1 MRLGRKAQAARYRR
15 LTAVRATIWTIL
27 PLRLSE
33 SQVRALSVRPNGIG
47 GCVLKRSVI
56 LFCAIAVLAGC
67 ATPEPVSTIDR
78 SDVYYEGLREGQGG
92 ETQSLFTSDE
102 AVLSSEDISRILAHR
117 NVLPAQSRIGIIAL
131 GRAFWFGYSEELAR
145 TGTNIQTGMV
155 NRLRASP
162 RVYDAS
168 YLPTLLI
175 PEKRTVG
182 HYREAAARYQADL
195 LLIYQAACRTYDKYR
210 FFSPD
215 EAKSYCNVE
224 AVILDVR
231 TGIVPFSVTT
241 SRDFMVRENKE
252 DMNFRET
259 MARAELRALS
269 DALAEVGDE
278 TVSFIARQK

>member
-1 MRLGRKAQAARYRR
+1 MNRLVFP
-15 LTAVRATIWTIL
+15 LLSAVA
-27 PLRLSE
+27 
-33 SQVRALSVRPNGIG
+33 
-47 GCVLKRSVI
+47 
-56 LFCAIAVLAGC
+56 LAGC
-67 ATPEPVSTIDR
+67 AGAPISTVDR
-78 SDVYYEGLREGQGG
+78 SDVYYQSLRAGEAG

-102 AVLSSEDISRILAHR
+102 AILSDGDISKILAHR
-117 NVLPAQSRIGIIAL
+117 YTAPRSNRIGIVAM

-155 NRLRASP
+155 GKLRASP

-175 PEKRTVG
+175 PAKRTVG

-195 LLIYQAACRTYDKYR
+195 LMVYQAACRTYDKYR
-210 FFSPD
+210 LFAPN

-231 TGIVPFSVTT
+231 TGIVPFTVTV
-241 SRDFMVRENKE
+241 SRDFMTRVNKQ
-252 DMNFRET
+252 DLNFQET
-259 MARAELRALS
+259 QARAELKALA

-278 TVSFIARQK
+278 VVGFLARARG

>member
-1 MRLGRKAQAARYRR
+1 M
-15 LTAVRATIWTIL
+15 
-27 PLRLSE
+27 
-33 SQVRALSVRPNGIG
+33 
-47 GCVLKRSVI
+47 
-56 LFCAIAVLAGC
+56 
-67 ATPEPVSTIDR
+67 
-78 SDVYYEGLREGQGG
+78 
-92 ETQSLFTSDE
+92 
-102 AVLSSEDISRILAHR
+102 LSSEDIARILAHR
-117 NVLPAQSRIGIIAL
+117 YALPAHNRIGVIAL

-145 TGTNIQTGMV
+145 TGTDIQSAMV
-155 NRLRASP
+155 AKLRSSP

-195 LLIYQAACRTYDKYR
+195 LLIYQAACRSYDKYR

-231 TGIVPFSVTT
+231 TGIVPFSVTA
-241 SRDFMVRENKE
+241 SRDFMAKENKE

-259 MARAELRALS
+259 MARAELKALA

-278 TVSFIARQK
+278 AVKFLARQKG

>member
-1 MRLGRKAQAARYRR
+1 MKKL
-15 LTAVRATIWTIL
+15 IF
-27 PLRLSE
+27 PL
-33 SQVRALSVRPNGIG
+33 LSV
-47 GCVLKRSVI
+47 L
-56 LFCAIAVLAGC
+56 ALAGC
-67 ATPEPVSTIDR
+67 AMEPVSTVDR
-78 SDVYYEGLREGQGG
+78 SDVYYESLEAGMTG

-102 AVLSSEDISRILAHR
+102 AVLSAEDISRILAHR
-117 NVLPAQSRIGIIAL
+117 YGPPALSRIGVIAL

-145 TGTNIQTGMV
+145 SGTDIQTGMV
-155 NRLRASP
+155 AKLRASP

-231 TGIVPFSVTT
+231 TGIVPFSVTV
-241 SRDFMVRENKE
+241 SRDFHARENKE
-252 DMNFRET
+252 DTNFRET
-259 MARAELRALS
+259 MARAELKALA

-278 TVSFIARQK
+278 VVGFLARQGG

>member
-1 MRLGRKAQAARYRR
+1 MKKLF
-15 LTAVRATIWTIL
+15 LL
-27 PLRLSE
+27 PL
-33 SQVRALSVRPNGIG
+33 SV
-47 GCVLKRSVI
+47 L
-56 LFCAIAVLAGC
+56 ALAGC
-67 ATPEPVSTIDR
+67 AMEPVSTVDR
-78 SDVYYEGLREGQGG
+78 SDVYYESVAAGQAG

-102 AVLSSEDISRILAHR
+102 AILSAEDIANILAHR
-117 NVLPAQSRIGIIAL
+117 YTAPPHNRIGIVAL

-145 TGTNIQTGMV
+145 TGTDIQTDMV
-155 NRLRASP
+155 GKLRASP

-231 TGIVPFSVTT
+231 TGIVPFTVTA
-241 SRDFMVRENKE
+241 SRDFMTKENKE
-252 DMNFRET
+252 DTNFRET
-259 MARAELRALS
+259 MARAELKALA

-278 TVSFIARQK
+278 VVAFLARQGG

>member
-1 MRLGRKAQAARYRR
+1 MKKL
-15 LTAVRATIWTIL
+15 IF
-27 PLRLSE
+27 PL
-33 SQVRALSVRPNGIG
+33 LSV
-47 GCVLKRSVI
+47 L
-56 LFCAIAVLAGC
+56 ALAGC
-67 ATPEPVSTIDR
+67 GAPVSTMDR
-78 SDVYYEGLREGQGG
+78 SDSYYESLEAGMAG

-102 AVLSSEDISRILAHR
+102 AVLSSEDISKILAYRYTAPR
-117 NVLPAQSRIGIIAL
+117 NNRIGVIAL

-145 TGTNIQTGMV
+145 TGTDIQAGMV
-155 NRLRASP
+155 TKLRASP
-162 RVYDAS
+162 KVYDAS

-215 EAKSYCNVE
+215 EAKSFCNVE

-231 TGIVPFSVTT
+231 TGIVPFSVTA
-241 SRDFMVRENKE
+241 SRDFMTKRNKE
-252 DMNFRET
+252 DTNFRET
-259 MARAELRALS
+259 MARAELKSLA

-278 TVSFIARQK
+278 VVQFLARKG

>member
-1 MRLGRKAQAARYRR
+1 MKKL
-15 LTAVRATIWTIL
+15 IF
-27 PLRLSE
+27 PL
-33 SQVRALSVRPNGIG
+33 LSV
-47 GCVLKRSVI
+47 VS
-56 LFCAIAVLAGC
+56 LAGC
-67 ATPEPVSTIDR
+67 AMEPVSTVDR
-78 SDVYYEGLREGQGG
+78 SDVYYESLRAGQAG

-102 AVLSSEDISRILAHR
+102 AILSAEDIERILAHR
-117 NVLPAQSRIGIIAL
+117 YSAPPLNRIGVIAL

-145 TGTNIQTGMV
+145 SGTEIQTGMV
-155 NRLRASP
+155 GKLRASP

-195 LLIYQAACRTYDKYR
+195 LLIYQASCRTYDKFR
-210 FFSPD
+210 FFAPN

-231 TGIVPFSVTT
+231 TGIVPFTVTT
-241 SRDFMVRENKE
+241 SRNFMTKVNEE
-252 DMNFRET
+252 DLTFQET
-259 MARAELRALS
+259 QARAELKALA

-278 TVSFIARQK
+278 VVAFLAR